1 MRVPLGDTQEMRAVI
16 TITTTVIITEAMF
29 SSSTGQTEAEG
40 ISIYLINLLSILSYL
55 IPSQGSTSQGHVRL
69 ERTLEA
75 ILDGQPCRSWE
86 RDLATP
92 SASSHLLPSFAP
104 YVPAKPIFYF
114 LNKLPQGLCTCSFL
128 YWMNPG
134 SPRLTWLASALH
146 GDFELECHLP

>member
-1 MRVPLGDTQEMRAVI
+1 M
-16 TITTTVIITEAMF
+16 
-29 SSSTGQTEAEG
+29 
-40 ISIYLINLLSILSYL
+40 
-55 IPSQGSTSQGHVRL
+55 

-75 ILDGQPCRSWE
+75 ILDSQPCRSWK

-146 GDFELECHLP
+146 GDFELECHLPEIPLRLPLQVLPLPHGHFRRLCPVWSYLSHFFTALCSVNSAGRGSLSAWCAAASSDPY